1 MSAILNKPLV
11 PFDSSLSAA
20 DAQPVIASAPAANG
34 PDAASVPAKLIVVT
48 EENYKYLQREI
59 YRQSGIV
66 LDEDKHYLL
75 ESRLMPVARTAR
87 LANLDELCTRLRT
100 AADTALARKVIEAL
114 TTNETLFFRDIA
126 PFDTLRQRLVPELLA
141 KRPQKLAIWSAA
153 ASSGQEAYSIAML
166 IKELGMNGSSVEILG
181 TDLSEQM
188 LDRAR
193 EAKYAQFE
201 VNRGLP
207 APYLVKYFKRE
218 GLDWQLKDEI
228 RSMVKFSR
236 FDLRQSMAG
245 LGKFDI
251 VFCRNVLIYFDVET
265 KIKILNEILSV
276 LNPGGYLFLGGAETT
291 LNLQGSFDRVPIG
304 TTVAYRKTEE

>member
-1 MSAILNKPLV
+1 MSATLNKPLV
-11 PFDSSLSAA
+11 PG
-20 DAQPVIASAPAANG
+20 VASTATGNGATSVPAAKT
-34 PDAASVPAKLIVVT
+34 PAATSVPAKLVVVS
-48 EENYKYLQREI
+48 EDNYKYLQQEI

-75 ESRLMPVARTAR
+75 ESRLMPVARAASI
-87 LANLDELCTRLRT
+87 ANLDDLCVRLRAGT
-100 AADTALARKVIEAL
+100 NKALEQKVIEAL

-126 PFDTLRQRLVPELLA
+126 PFDALRQRLIPELLA
-141 KRPQKLAIWSAA
+141 RRSPKLSIWSAA

-166 IKELGMNGSSVEILG
+166 LKELPGVDRPVEILG
-181 TDLSEQM
+181 TDLSEQI

-193 EAKYAQFE
+193 EAKYVQFE

-228 RSMVKFSR
+228 RSMVKFRR
-236 FDLRQSMAG
+236 FDLRQQMAA

-251 VFCRNVLIYFDVET
+251 VFCRNVLIYFDVAT
-265 KIKILNEILSV
+265 KIKILNQILTV

-291 LNLQGSFDRVPIG
+291 MNLQGSLERVPIG
-304 TTVAYRKTEE
+304 TTVAYRKL

>member
-11 PFDSSLSAA
+11 PLDSSLSAG
-20 DAQPVIASAPAANG
+20 DAQPVIASVPAANS
-34 PDAASVPAKLIVVT
+34 PAAASVPAKLIVVS

-87 LANLDELCTRLRT
+87 LANLDELCTRLR
-100 AADTALARKVIEAL
+100 ADSDAALARKVLEAL
-114 TTNETLFFRDIA
+114 TTNETFFFRDIA
-126 PFDTLRQRLVPELLA
+126 PFETLRQRLVPELLA

-166 IKELGMNGSSVEILG
+166 IKELGMNGRSVEILG

-193 EAKYAQFE
+193 KAKYAQFE

-228 RSMVKFSR
+228 RSMAKFSR
-236 FDLRQSMAG
+236 FDLRQPMAG

-251 VFCRNVLIYFDVET
+251 VFCRNVLIYFDTET
-265 KIKILNEILSV
+265 KIKIFNEILSV

-304 TTVAYRKTEE
+304 TTVAYRKT

>member
-1 MSAILNKPLV
+1 MSTILNKTL
-11 PFDSSLSAA
+11 
-20 DAQPVIASAPAANG
+20 APAASSTSVTSTK
-34 PDAASVPAKLIVVT
+34 PAATSVPASRPPVAVSTGPAKLAVVT
-48 EENYKYLQREI
+48 EENYKYLQHEI

-66 LDEDKHYLL
+66 LDDDKHYLL
-75 ESRLMPVARTAR
+75 ESRLMPVARSASIS
-87 LANLDELCTRLRT
+87 NLDELCVRLRSGM
-100 AADTALARKVIEAL
+100 DTALAQKVIEAL

-126 PFDTLRQRLVPELLA
+126 PFDALRQRLVPELLA
-141 KRPQKLAIWSAA
+141 KRQSKLTIWSAA

-166 IKELGMNGSSVEILG
+166 LKELGTDGRPVDILG
-181 TDLSEQM
+181 TDLSEQI

-193 EAKYAQFE
+193 EAKYVQFE

-228 RSMVKFSR
+228 RSMVRFRR
-236 FDLRQSMAG
+236 FDLRQPMAS

-265 KIKILNEILSV
+265 KIKILNQILTV
-276 LNPGGYLFLGGAETT
+276 LNVGGYLLLGGAETT
-291 LNLQGSFDRVPIG
+291 LNLHGSFERIPIG
-304 TTVAYRKTEE
+304 NTAVYKKI

>member
-1 MSAILNKPLV
+1 MSVTLNKPLA
-11 PFDSSLSAA
+11 SSATSTSAGNG
-20 DAQPVIASAPAANG
+20 QPAATSV
-34 PDAASVPAKLIVVT
+34 PASKSSVAASVPAKLAVVS
-48 EENYKYLQREI
+48 EDNYKYLQQEI

-66 LDEDKHYLL
+66 LDDDKHYLL
-75 ESRLMPVARTAR
+75 ESRLMPIARAAK
-87 LANLDELCTRLRT
+87 LANLDELCASLRNGVD
-100 AADTALARKVIEAL
+100 AVLAQKVIEAL

-126 PFDTLRQRLVPELLA
+126 PFDAMRQRLIPELLA
-141 KRPQKLAIWSAA
+141 KRTSKLTIWSAA

-166 IKELGMNGSSVEILG
+166 LKELGTVDRPVEILG
-181 TDLSEQM
+181 TDLSEQI

-193 EAKYAQFE
+193 EAKYVQFE

-228 RSMVKFSR
+228 RSMVRFRR
-236 FDLRQSMAG
+236 FDLRQPMAA

-251 VFCRNVLIYFDVET
+251 VFCRNVLIYFDVGT
-265 KIKILNEILSV
+265 KIKILNQILTV

-291 LNLQGSFDRVPIG
+291 MNLQGSFERVPIG
-304 TTVAYRKTEE
+304 TTVAYRKI

>member
-1 MSAILNKPLV
+1 MSAILNKPLI
-11 PFDSSLSAA
+11 PGATSTS
-20 DAQPVIASAPAANG
+20 AANG
-34 PDAASVPAKLIVVT
+34 QPGGVTSVPASKAQFATSVPAKLVVVSGD
-48 EENYKYLQREI
+48 NYKYLQQEI

-75 ESRLMPVARTAR
+75 ESRLMPVARA
-87 LANLDELCTRLRT
+87 ASISSLDELCVRLRAGT
-100 AADTALARKVIEAL
+100 DKALEQKVIEAL

-126 PFDTLRQRLVPELLA
+126 PFDALRQKLIPELLA
-141 KRPQKLAIWSAA
+141 IRPSKLTIWSAA

-166 IKELGMNGSSVEILG
+166 LKEMGSDGRPVEILG
-181 TDLSEQM
+181 TDLSEQI

-193 EAKYAQFE
+193 EAKYVQFE

-228 RSMVKFSR
+228 RNMVRFRR
-236 FDLRQSMAG
+236 FDLRQAMAS

-251 VFCRNVLIYFDVET
+251 VFCRNVLIYFDVAT
-265 KIKILNEILSV
+265 KIKILNQILTV

-291 LNLQGSFDRVPIG
+291 MNLQGSFERVPIG
-304 TTVAYRKTEE
+304 TTVAYRKI